1 MSNADYSTV
10 VNNAS
15 FNPVASL
22 RTAVDEHAVN
32 LSIIALRE
40 VEGVTFG
47 VGSAVLMDEEIV
59 TITAITNSTWT
70 VKRGC
75 ADTIPRKHT
84 SSTPMFVLTSVGTDK
99 REYLGTATVAVKLLP
114 KTPSGVTPVAYSPPT
129 DITFAQRFARP
140 YPPAQVKVGTQPWT
154 TETLLADGTPVNLSW
169 VARNRVTQADVMLG
183 HQDGGVTPEV
193 GTDYVLDVVRADNT
207 VARSYAIT
215 GTSFNYTLADA
226 ISDIGLSQGV
236 GFYSGK
242 LKLSSRRDGL
252 MSRYAYD
259 VPIKINLANLS
270 VKKRVF
276 AWYDPSNDTMA
287 LAGAVSDYMPSS
299 VTGNTRKLGSFNVAQ
314 QVQAPDGCSMFGLAM
329 SNETGGY
336 VGPFG
341 YAAGSSGTLTAFSF
355 PFASYNWPTITYSM
369 ASAHDPATGGTLVLH
384 VVRDQY
390 GSPTAHKEFRVD
402 AAGAVGTVT
411 DATLSGA
418 ALTYDIAKMIKFGNK
433 FYGFTR
439 PGSNVAKAF
448 VRATDGIWS
457 EIAGWFN
464 YGDLPGTWAKSVIG
478 AFEFSGVLFVAI
490 SATTSN
496 GDDFLYIIKSS
507 DGTSWT
513 HVTPPPNPLV
523 SSPES
528 YGGAAVWSLNG
539 TAAAASYFMVSGLTK
554 IGSTGAAIY
563 FIRSGANSKLF
574 RLFIAN
580 TASNSYSFQ
589 ECTYPTNV
597 TGADNLLGSND
608 GSCVLV
614 RAWKTEGFDPFPT
627 LLKSTDGLTFT
638 EVTGTGLQV
647 ANHSAI
653 RSDDPLKPQA
663 VRGNKILV
671 ERVMLALS

>member
-10 VNNAS
+10 VSNAS

-22 RTAVDEHAVN
+22 RTGVDEHAVELN
-32 LSIIALRE
+32 IVALRE

-47 VGSAVLMDEEIV
+47 IGSAVLMGEEIV
-59 TITAITNSTWT
+59 TITAIATGVWT

-75 ADTIPRKHT
+75 ADTIPQKH
-84 SSTPMFVLTSVGTDK
+84 SASTPMFVLTSVGTDQ

-114 KTPSGVTPVAYSPPT
+114 KTPSGATPVAYSPPT

-154 TETLLADGTPVNLSW
+154 TETLLADGTPVALSW
-169 VARNRVTQADVMLG
+169 VTRNRVTQADVLLG
-183 HQDGGVTPEV
+183 HQDGAVAPEA
-193 GTDYVLDVVRADNT
+193 GTDYVLDVVRADST
-207 VARSYAIT
+207 VARSYAVS
-215 GTSFNYTLADA
+215 GTSFTYTISDA

-252 MSRYAYD
+252 TSRYGYD
-259 VPIKINLANLS
+259 VPIKIDLANLS

-276 AWYDPSNDTMA
+276 AWFDPSNDTMA
-287 LAGAVSDYMPSS
+287 LAGAVNDYMPSS
-299 VTGNTRKLGSFNVAQ
+299 VAGNTRKQGSFNVTR
-314 QVQAPDGCSMFGLAM
+314 QVQAPDGCSTFGLAM
-329 SNETGGY
+329 SNEIGGY

-355 PFASYNWPTITYSM
+355 PFSSYNWPTITYSM
-369 ASAHDPATGGTLVLH
+369 ASAHDPATNDTFVLH

-390 GSPTAHKEFRVD
+390 GTPTAHKEFRVD
-402 AAGAVGTVT
+402 AAGAVGAVT

-418 ALTYDIAKMIKFGNK
+418 ALTYDIAKMIKFGTK

-439 PGSNVAKAF
+439 TGSNVAKAF
-448 VRATDGIWS
+448 VRATDGTWS
-457 EIAGWFN
+457 EIASWFN
-464 YGDLPGTWAKSVIG
+464 YGDLPGSWSKNVLG

-496 GDDFLYIIKSS
+496 GDDYIYILKSS
-507 DGTSWT
+507 DGATWT
-513 HVTPPPNPLV
+513 HVTPPPNPALAYPA
-523 SSPES
+523 SL
-528 YGGAAVWSLNG
+528 GGAVVWNLDG
-539 TAAAASYFMVSGLTK
+539 TAPTASYFMVSGLTK

-563 FIRSGANSKLF
+563 FIRSGSNSKLF

-580 TASNSYSFQ
+580 TASNSYTFQ

-597 TGADNLLGSND
+597 TGADGLTGSND

-647 ANHSAI
+647 AGHSAI

>member
-22 RTAVDEHAVN
+22 RTAVDEHTVD
-32 LSIIALRE
+32 LSIVALRE

-75 ADTIPRKHT
+75 ADTIPQKHI

-99 REYLGTATVAVKLLP
+99 REYLGVATVAVKLLP
-114 KTPSGVTPVAYSPPT
+114 KTPSGATPVAYSPPT
-129 DITFAQRFARP
+129 NITFAQRFARP

-252 MSRYAYD
+252 KSRYAYD

-276 AWYDPSNDTMA
+276 AWYDPSNNTMA
-287 LAGAVSDYMPSS
+287 LAGAVSDYMPAS
-299 VTGNTRKLGSFNVAQ
+299 VAGNSRKLGSFSVTR
-314 QVQAPDGCSMFGLAM
+314 QVQAPDGYSMIGVGM
-329 SNETGGY
+329 SNDVGGY
-336 VGPFG
+336 VGPYG
-341 YAAGSSGTLTAFSF
+341 YAAGASGTLTAFNF
-355 PFASYNWPTITYSM
+355 PFSSYNAAALTYSM
-369 ASAHDPATGGTLVLH
+369 ASAHDPVTNDALVLH
-384 VVRDQY
+384 VVRDQN
-390 GSPTAHKEFRVD
+390 GSPTAHKEFRVSST
-402 AAGAVGTVT
+402 GAVSTVT

-418 ALTYDIAKMIKFGNK
+418 ALDYDIAKMIKFGTK

-439 PGSNVAKAF
+439 PESNVAKAF
-448 VRATDGIWS
+448 VRATNGTWS
-457 EIAGWFN
+457 EIANWFN
-464 YGDLPGTWAKSVIG
+464 YGALPGPWKKTVLG
-478 AFEFSGVLFVAI
+478 GFEFSGVLFVTI
-490 SATTSN
+490 SASFGN
-496 GDDFLYIIKSS
+496 GDDYLYILKSS
-507 DGTSWT
+507 DGVAWT
-513 HVTPPPNPLV
+513 HVTPPPNPLA

-528 YGGAAVWSLNG
+528 YGGVAVWSLGG
-539 TAAAASYFMVSGLTK
+539 TAPSAPYFMISGLTK

-563 FIRSGANSKLF
+563 FVRSGSNSKLF
-574 RLFIAN
+574 RLFLAD
-580 TASNSYSFQ
+580 TASNSYTFQ
-589 ECTYPTNV
+589 ECTYPANV
-597 TGADNLLGSND
+597 NGAGTLIGSND
-608 GSCVLV
+608 GSCVLA

-627 LLKSTDGLTFT
+627 LIKSTDGLVFT

-647 ANHSAI
+647 AGHSAI

-663 VRGNKILV
+663 VRGNKILI
-671 ERVMLALS
+671 ERVMLALN